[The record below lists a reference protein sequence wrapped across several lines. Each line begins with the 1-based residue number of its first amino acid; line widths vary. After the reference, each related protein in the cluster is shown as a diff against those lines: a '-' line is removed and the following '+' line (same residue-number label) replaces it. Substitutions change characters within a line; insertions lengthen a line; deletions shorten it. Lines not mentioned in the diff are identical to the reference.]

1 MGLRHAEAPAVRG
14 FTLIE
19 VMIALVIVSLGMMAV
34 NTQLNRYVVGAIYIE
49 DKTLASWIATNT
61 VTELS
66 LLRDWPAIGESSQDI
81 EFASRRWHVRTE
93 VASSPVEN
101 LRRAD
106 VHVSLADDPERVIH
120 TVTGLIEPP
129 APAGFA
135 PVQWPAP
142 ITGTEG

>member
-1 MGLRHAEAPAVRG
+1 MASLRPEQPVARG

-19 VMIALVIVSLGMMAV
+19 VMIALVIVALGMMAV
-34 NTQLNRYVVGAIYIE
+34 NTQLNRYVVGAIFIE
-49 DKTLASWIATNT
+49 DKTLASWIATNK

-66 LLRDWPAIGESSQDI
+66 LLREWPAIGESSDEV

-93 VASSPVEN
+93 VAETPVEN

-106 VHVSLADDPERVIH
+106 VHVSLADAPERVIH
-120 TVTGLIEPP
+120 TVSGLLEPP
-129 APAGFA
+129 TPAGFA

-142 ITGTEG
+142 ITGTDG